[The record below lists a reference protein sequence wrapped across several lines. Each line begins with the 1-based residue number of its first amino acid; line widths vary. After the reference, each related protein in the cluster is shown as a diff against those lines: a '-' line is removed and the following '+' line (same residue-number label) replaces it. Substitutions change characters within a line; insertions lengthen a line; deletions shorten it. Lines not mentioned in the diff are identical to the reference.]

1 MSYETRMSERA
12 SEKPDYQADLDRIF
26 GAGADTITAQIAHDN
41 PSLSAEEVLEEA
53 WSLIPEA
60 TAYMMPAS
68 QEDLTTSAILL
79 HEDYEAHRRT
89 AV

>member
-1 MSYETRMSERA
+1 MNHESRMAARTSEG
-12 SEKPDYQADLDRIF
+12 PDYQADLDRVF

-41 PSLSAEEVLEEA
+41 PLLSAEEVLVQA

-68 QEDLTTSAILL
+68 PEDLTANAVLL
-79 HEDYEAHRRT
+79 HEDYEAHRRMS
-89 AV
+89 